1 MAQAYKRCSGNGG
14 MNEPPTQVLS
24 AQLRYV
30 QSLPWPTRLYWIC
43 PVGPSTR
50 LPLPFSLA
58 HCTHFCLVCSFCP
71 CVSPCLGPW
80 SRISP
85 LSLCLV
91 SPLRIV
97 LSWPFSFWLR
107 YPWLP
112 PAHLLVTLCFL
123 LLDGCSVPSSVPF
136 FFYHATWL
144 VGS

>member
-1 MAQAYKRCSGNGG
+1 

-71 CVSPCLGPW
+71 CVSLCLGPW

-97 LSWPFSFWLR
+97 LS
-107 YPWLP
+107 
-112 PAHLLVTLCFL
+112 
-123 LLDGCSVPSSVPF
+123 
-136 FFYHATWL
+136 
-144 VGS
+144 